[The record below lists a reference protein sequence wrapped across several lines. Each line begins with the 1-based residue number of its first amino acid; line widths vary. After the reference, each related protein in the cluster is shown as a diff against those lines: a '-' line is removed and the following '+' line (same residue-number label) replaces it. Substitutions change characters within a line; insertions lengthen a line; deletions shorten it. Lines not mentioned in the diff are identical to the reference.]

1 MQIKILKDRPT
12 MFGVGAMTNGGIVL
26 HCSMFAMG
34 MYKPFKIFGGAEC
47 IVGPLKRKFGGPVPL
62 VSTGSGPHA
71 TAPINVVL
79 IGGAQGHSY
88 N

>member
-12 MFGVGAMTNGGIVL
+12 MFGVGAMTNGWGIVL

-34 MYKPFKIFGGAEC
+34 MYKPFKIWGGGQMHC
-47 IVGPLKRKFGGPVPL
+47 WPPQTKIWGGPVPL

-71 TAPINVVL
+71 IQYLYLLCNHAN
-79 IGGAQGHSY
+79 
-88 N
+88 